1 MSSELKEVEIR
12 SEEVQEILG
21 QPPRWITRWG
31 ITVLFASLLFFFV
44 LSCFLKYP
52 DIISGVVTVV
62 TDTPPASVVARSNGK
77 IEKLFVRNNQNVK
90 AGEVLGLIENPAR
103 YDDVLK
109 VKALVDDF
117 SLDGGP
123 AFIYNARYSL
133 GELQRPFSDFVKRL
147 ADYNHFLTLDH
158 HNKKIASLSVQVE
171 KLNAYQARLAAQ
183 KNVLEQDMTLAEKQL
198 RRDSLLFAD
207 KVMARADYE
216 KAESAYLQKKYAL
229 EGARSALANCDIQVA
244 QLQQLISDTRM
255 QREDEKNK
263 LELALKEAAETA
275 AGAIAAWE
283 QAYVLKAPISG
294 SITFTRFWSDNQN
307 IKAGDVAFTIVPA
320 AGEKLLGKVT
330 LPLAGSGKVKA
341 GQEVNI
347 KFFNYPYM
355 EYGIVKGKVKSVSL
369 VPADNNY
376 YLELELTNGLT
387 SSYGKTLSFSQ
398 EMQGSADIITED
410 ARLIERMLRPIRHIV
425 NN

>member
-1 MSSELKEVEIR
+1 MSDLEEVEIR

-31 ITVLFASLLFFFV
+31 ITVLFAGLLFFFV

-52 DIISGVVTVV
+52 DIIGGVVTVV

-77 IEKLFVRNNQNVK
+77 IEKLFVVNNQDVK
-90 AGEVLGLIENPAR
+90 AGDVLGLIENPAR
-103 YDDVLK
+103 YDDVVK
-109 VKALVDDF
+109 VKSMVENF
-117 SLDGGP
+117 SLDAAP
-123 AFIYNARYSL
+123 ALIYNARHSL

-147 ADYNHFLTLDH
+147 ADYKNFLALDH
-158 HNKKIASLSVQVE
+158 HNKKIESLNLQVE
-171 KLNAYQARLAAQ
+171 KLNAYQARLAGQ
-183 KNVLEQDMTLAEKQL
+183 KNVLEQDMALAEKQL

-255 QREDEKNK
+255 QYDDEKNK
-263 LELALKEAAETA
+263 LELSLQEAAETA
-275 AGAIAAWE
+275 AGAIASWE
-283 QAYVLKAPISG
+283 QAYVLKAPIGG

-307 IKAGDVAFTIVPA
+307 IKAGDVAFTIVPS

-330 LPLAGSGKVKA
+330 LPLAGSGKVRP

-355 EYGIVKGKVKSVSL
+355 EYGIVKGTVKSVSL

-376 YLELELTNGLT
+376 YLEVELSNGLT
-387 SSYGKTLSFSQ
+387 STYGKTLPFNQ

-410 ARLIERMLRPIRHIV
+410 TRLIERMLRPIRHIL